1 MFGKTVE
8 KTKTYLHVYAST
20 TDKIVNNWLLE
31 LNCHSPKW
39 FSKALIAT
47 SEKDKT

>member
-8 KTKTYLHVYAST
+8 KTKKYLHIYAST

-31 LNCHSPKW
+31 LNCNSTKL
-39 FSKALIAT
+39 FSKALVAT
-47 SEKDKT
+47 SEKDKI

>member
-8 KTKTYLHVYAST
+8 KTKTYLHVYA
-20 TDKIVNNWLLE
+20 DKIVINWLLE

-47 SEKDKT
+47 SEKDKI